1 VVTRW
6 HPHFDLVHLIEALSE
21 EILAATDEEVRASGG
36 YRRTTGSA
44 AREVKLLIE
53 RACAEVDEDLGRNL
67 NEGRARDLNDDLI
80 EPGTGPRPAGVPRRP
95 PHFQRH

>member
-1 VVTRW
+1 VTRW

-36 YRRTTGSA
+36 YRRTIAGA

-53 RACAEVDEDLGRNL
+53 SACAEVDEDLGT
-67 NEGRARDLNDDLI
+67 DLNKGREKDPDEDLI
-80 EPGTGPRPAGVPRRP
+80 EPGAGPRPAGAPRRP
-95 PHFQRH
+95 SHHQRH